1 MPLSSNNFE
10 IVGSDRFLKFSNQ
23 LNPKIEKMSPSLSSV
38 PSYCLVMVTK
48 VRQTTFNNA
57 KLREKRAE
65 WERQSSRKT
74 GSRKAKFSV
83 QQCIKNRG
91 LLPFTDPLWEWL
103 IFMADFCVLY
113 KKYNYQK
120 LASFC
125 LSILLAKALYTM
137 RLVKLKLHGPFISP
151 ASFRVLCC
159 PSQRRPPHTTHAS
172 QNLVLLTEVELVHDI
187 PGYLVQGGKKI
198 TLKTNG
204 TFQKVKHHKNQT
216 PS

>member
-1 MPLSSNNFE
+1 MRETKLQKNWIKKSKVLCATVYKE
-10 IVGSDRFLKFSNQ
+10 QGSPALHW
-23 LNPKIEKMSPSLSSV
+23 SLV
-38 PSYCLVMVTK
+38 
-48 VRQTTFNNA
+48 
-57 KLREKRAE
+57 
-65 WERQSSRKT
+65 
-74 GSRKAKFSV
+74 
-83 QQCIKNRG
+83 
-91 LLPFTDPLWEWL
+91 EWL

-216 PS
+216 PSWYLLTREWWSKFKQ